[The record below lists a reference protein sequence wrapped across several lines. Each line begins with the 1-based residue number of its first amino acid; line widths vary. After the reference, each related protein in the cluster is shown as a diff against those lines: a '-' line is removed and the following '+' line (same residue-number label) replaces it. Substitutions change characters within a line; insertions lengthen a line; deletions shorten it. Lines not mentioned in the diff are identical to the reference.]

1 VKRRALL
8 NSIVWLP
15 LLQALPAVAA
25 VDIHVYKTPD
35 CGCCAGWV
43 DHLKAEGF
51 SVTVT
56 EVADTSL
63 TRKRLGMP
71 ERFGSCHTALV
82 EGYVLEGHVPA
93 AEVGKLLASR
103 PKAIG
108 LAVPGMPAG
117 SPGMEMGARRDQY
130 KVLLVDRN
138 GHDTVFATYPK

>member
-1 VKRRALL
+1 MKRRALL
-8 NSIVWLP
+8 NSVAWLP
-15 LLQALPAVAA
+15 LLHVLPAGAA
-25 VDIHVYKTPD
+25 VNIHVYKNRD

-56 EVADTSL
+56 EVTDTSE

-82 EGYVLEGHVPA
+82 DGYVLEGHVPA
-93 AEVGKLLASR
+93 AEVRKLLTSR

-108 LAVPGMPAG
+108 LAVPGMVAG
-117 SPGMEMGARRDQY
+117 SPGMEMGARRDPY
-130 KVLLVDRN
+130 KVLLVDRT
-138 GHDTVFATYPK
+138 GHDGVFATYPK